1 MSCLI
6 TAIDKAL
13 NGTLDSSTLTNSMTS
28 ALLLI
33 CSCHVL
39 FERSL
44 DLGRN
49 KKRIVQLWW
58 WWSLH
63 SLATISGAVTL
74 ILDEV
79 SDQKTMD
86 ALLAYAVALKHKQ
99 HQM

>member
-49 KKRIVQLWW
+49 KKRIVQL
-58 WWSLH
+58 
-63 SLATISGAVTL
+63 
-74 ILDEV
+74 
-79 SDQKTMD
+79 
-86 ALLAYAVALKHKQ
+86 
-99 HQM
+99 